1 MFSSI
6 SETALNIAVNK
17 RNASATGQH
26 SQLFSLSISLP
37 LLRSSIYQLILKC
50 HRLVRKA
57 KSGFAKAG
65 DDSLINQ
72 HVFVYY
78 LSHQLKVLDKPLTS
92 S

>member
-1 MFSSI
+1 MLQQQDSI
-6 SETALNIAVNK
+6 HNCFHYRSVY
-17 RNASATGQH
+17 RS
-26 SQLFSLSISLP
+26 

-65 DDSLINQ
+65 DDSLINH

-78 LSHQLKVLDKPLTS
+78 WSHQLKVLDKPLTS

>member
-6 SETALNIAVNK
+6 SETALNITVNK

-26 SQLFSLSISLP
+26 SQLFSLSISLRS
-37 LLRSSIYQLILKC
+37 LVRSSIYRLILKC

-57 KSGFAKAG
+57 KSGFAKAE
-65 DDSLINQ
+65 DDSLVNQ

-78 LSHQLKVLDKPLTS
+78 LSHQLKVAGLFL
-92 S
+92 